1 VRPHWAPCL
10 LLVGVICSD
19 AAAQSLGELGRR
31 EDARRKQVSR
41 GKVLTDA
48 DIPSQPKPV
57 PTAAPAPPA
66 APAKASPDSPSGGAS
81 RPQPPSDA
89 KPNESADVK
98 NPRDETYWREGARTI
113 DTRLQRLR
121 TDIAAVE
128 GRLVQL
134 ESVPG
139 SKRES
144 DVTSAALAKLRQE
157 LQFFIDERQRFE
169 QKAQMSNVPLE
180 WLR

>member
-1 VRPHWAPCL
+1 
-10 LLVGVICSD
+10 VICSD

-48 DIPSQPKPV
+48 DLPSQPKPAP
-57 PTAAPAPPA
+57 PTPAPAPAPAEPA
-66 APAKASPDSPSGGAS
+66 AASPGSPSGSATGQPAS
-81 RPQPPSDA
+81 NA
-89 KPNESADVK
+89 KPSESAEVK

-134 ESVPG
+134 ESAPG

-169 QKAQMSNVPLE
+169 QKAQMSNVPPE